1 MKRILHR
8 WSLLFALGA
17 ATVAGGACSDDDTT
31 PAATVNIPQNTVQFK
46 AFDTEPQTVTVEA
59 NYEWTFE
66 VTGDTQICDVTRA
79 EGSDALTITPKPNYD
94 NVPHTATI
102 TVRAGEGSGAAS
114 KTITVSQ
121 EANGTTYLTLLN
133 SDLTGDNPIVSLAN
147 DPSGNEYE
155 IRLTTNNKLTLKLSD
170 DQTTGLPEEKPE
182 EPAAETASPEVKTR
196 VEIEGCEWVTYEL
209 SEETSDEGTFTVV
222 TLQFEANE
230 DMEKSRTAFLEV
242 VSGEGTQNEVLS
254 KRIGFTQMSQAPTI
268 VVNPEE
274 LTFTYDATES
284 QTFTMVTNLEYV
296 ETEEFNND
304 EKWVEFSEPEISD
317 GVRTYTVS
325 VKPYF
330 GTSER
335 NASMQFSGS
344 AGDETVYESVKVIQT
359 AAPKASVSVET
370 DKVTFLATE
379 TSEKYVKVTTNYPSA
394 VKTDIRYDNES
405 GEWLTA
411 TYDAE
416 LEALALKPTGTD
428 ENDRTAV
435 VTVVCGDES
444 NSAQAIVTV
453 TQLGTKPSLRLEVSE
468 VQLVAEGTEQSIGVT
483 TNQETWTATVE
494 DPQATWCHVTA
505 DVEKG
510 VLKVSAA
517 PMTEAGSRETKVLVK
532 TGDLEVSLTVRQN
545 NVYKVGD
552 FYVVN
557 GKTLGVV
564 YKVTDGGLHGKAF
577 SLEIRNRGGLA
588 TKANTFFDGGYPESR
603 TNGKANRDIF
613 KNQYD
618 WENECQVTKW
628 VDDLA
633 KKDGVDWYLPSIE
646 ELKELAEYMSGGL
659 QFGPLP
665 TNPSEASTGEGI
677 YFSETYTTG
686 GQGEGGETT
695 IELYPEIRTTA
706 FAGWDKIRN
715 LYQEYGADASK
726 YIVFLTEVDAKYET
740 TDFTDPTNAGDD
752 LGSNWLSSTMVDN
765 GWGGYTTAILSFSDS
780 EEYTSGVIETTN
792 MSTGGSWVDEYS
804 GSIHP
809 ILSF

>member
-17 ATVAGGACSDDDTT
+17 ATVAGGACSDDNTT

-133 SDLTGDNPIVSLAN
+133 SDLTGDNPIVALAN
-147 DPSGNEYE
+147 DPSGDEYE

-182 EPAAETASPEVKTR
+182 EPAAETAAPEAATR

-209 SEETSDEGTFTVV
+209 SEETSDEGTVTVV
-222 TLQFEANE
+222 TLQFSPNE
-230 DMEKSRTAFLEV
+230 DQEKSRTAFLEV
-242 VSGEGTQNEVLS
+242 VSGEGTQNDVLS

-268 VVNPEE
+268 VVNPEK
-274 LTFTYDATES
+274 LTFAYDATES
-284 QTFTMVTNLEYV
+284 QTFTVATNLE
-296 ETEEFNND
+296 EIESEEFGNND
-304 EKWVEFSEPEISD
+304 GWVEFSEPEING

-325 VKPYF
+325 VKPYL
-330 GTSER
+330 GTTDR
-335 NASMQFSGS
+335 GASMQFSGS
-344 AGDETVYESVKVIQT
+344 AGDEKVYANVQIFQT
-359 AAPKASVSVET
+359 AAPKASVSAET
-370 DKVTFLATE
+370 DKVSFLATE
-379 TSEKYVKVTTNYPSA
+379 STEKYVKVTTNFPSA
-394 VKTDIRYDNES
+394 VKTSIRYDEQG

-416 LEALALKPTGTD
+416 LEALTLKTTGTA

-435 VTVVCGDES
+435 VTVICGDDS
-444 NSAQAIVTV
+444 NSAQAIITV

-468 VQLVAEGTEQSIGVT
+468 VQLVAEGTEQSVGVT
-483 TNQETWTATVE
+483 TNQESWTATVE
-494 DPQATWCHVTA
+494 DSQASWCHVTA

-510 VLKVSAA
+510 VLKVSADA
-517 PMTEAGSRETKVLVK
+517 MTEAGSRETKVLVK
-532 TGDLEVSLTVRQN
+532 TGDLEVPLTVRQN

-552 FYVVN
+552 LYVIN

-588 TKANTFFDGGYPESR
+588 TKANTFFDGGNPTNR
-603 TNGKANRDIF
+603 TDGKANRNVF

-659 QFGPLP
+659 KFGPAP
-665 TNPSEASTGEGI
+665 TNPDGSMNGI
-677 YFSETYTTG
+677 YFCERFNTG
-686 GQGEGGETT
+686 GIEGPGETT
-695 IELYPEIRTTA
+695 VTEYPETRTA
-706 FAGWDKIRN
+706 AIAGWDKIRT
-715 LYQEYGADASK
+715 LYKEHGAEASQ
-726 YIVFLTEVDAKYET
+726 YIVFLSEVDAQFET
-740 TDFTDPTNAGDD
+740 TDFQNPETAGDD
-752 LGSNWLSSTMVDN
+752 LGTNWLSSTVVEN
-765 GWGGYTTAILSFSDS
+765 GYGGYTTAVLSFSDS
-780 EEYTSGVIETTN
+780 KEYTSGVMETK
-792 MSTGGSWVDEYS
+792 MASTGGSWVDEYS